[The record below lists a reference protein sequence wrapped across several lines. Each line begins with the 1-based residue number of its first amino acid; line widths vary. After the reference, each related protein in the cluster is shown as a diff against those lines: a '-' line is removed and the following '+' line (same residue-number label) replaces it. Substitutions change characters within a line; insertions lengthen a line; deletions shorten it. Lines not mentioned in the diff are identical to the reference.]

1 MWNVPFKVIQNIQQ
15 ILDKKGLLKTLPLR
29 YTDWLHAFGT
39 MPIEEKDGEIVALMD
54 KMFALL
60 KERKTDYHIMNLEN
74 LLVFNN
80 EEDAILSLNE
90 KMEKVYAS
98 VDFASY
104 QDMYR
109 FDIQKK
115 KRLLMECIKYV
126 SAVQNGDFLL
136 LKYRPEVVYYDL
148 WNEFYMEARG
158 VVVDIKEMQLVSSP
172 YRKFFNLNEKPET
185 SLLAILDFM
194 KNANSIIVKNKEDGS
209 MISCS
214 RYKDELVVATP
225 GSLTSKQALWAKDFI
240 ENHHPSL
247 KETLPGHLTFI
258 FEAVYPDNRIVV
270 DYGETE
276 ALILT
281 NIRNKETGRLLDE
294 QEIEHFASLF
304 QLPTPKKESQGLL
317 ELMEAAK
324 DRKRYPAN
332 DKEGWV
338 FIVRTPDEERLF
350 KLKCDDYCEVHRI
363 IFYATSPK
371 IVFQKIKSGTFD
383 DFYAKIPEAL
393 QPLALKIANVVL
405 LHVEKTE
412 RELKKFLGSI
422 PPEWL
427 CTQEETNNHRLL
439 LKALSEN
446 ILPQMNPKLPK
457 QTKMEIEQIL
467 LKRTCGKEAVADKWT
482 MQEADRLWAMIPDE
496 LKDQKTYKEKSGQLI
511 GYIKRNIPPKYQP
524 LAFNYVEHEP
534 YNIFDVLKF
543 QDIDFSSVSTDLS
556 TYEDQ

>member
-126 SAVQNGDFLL
+126 SAVQSGDFLL
-136 LKYRPEVVYYDL
+136 LKYRPEVIYYDL

-240 ENHHPSL
+240 ENHRW
-247 KETLPGHLTFI
+247 PG
-258 FEAVYPDNRIVV
+258 
-270 DYGETE
+270 
-276 ALILT
+276 
-281 NIRNKETGRLLDE
+281 
-294 QEIEHFASLF
+294 
-304 QLPTPKKESQGLL
+304 
-317 ELMEAAK
+317 
-324 DRKRYPAN
+324 
-332 DKEGWV
+332 
-338 FIVRTPDEERLF
+338 
-350 KLKCDDYCEVHRI
+350 
-363 IFYATSPK
+363 
-371 IVFQKIKSGTFD
+371 
-383 DFYAKIPEAL
+383 
-393 QPLALKIANVVL
+393 
-405 LHVEKTE
+405 
-412 RELKKFLGSI
+412 
-422 PPEWL
+422 
-427 CTQEETNNHRLL
+427 
-439 LKALSEN
+439 
-446 ILPQMNPKLPK
+446 
-457 QTKMEIEQIL
+457 
-467 LKRTCGKEAVADKWT
+467 
-482 MQEADRLWAMIPDE
+482 
-496 LKDQKTYKEKSGQLI
+496 
-511 GYIKRNIPPKYQP
+511 
-524 LAFNYVEHEP
+524 
-534 YNIFDVLKF
+534 
-543 QDIDFSSVSTDLS
+543 SVSF
-556 TYEDQ
+556 